1 MYLIILY
8 NVDYDDRKE
17 ETGMCNQ
24 DIRKLLKE
32 KNIKMW
38 QLADQ
43 LGISEPTITRWF
55 RRELPQEKKKHIIK
69 VIKGMEG

>member
-1 MYLIILY
+1 
-8 NVDYDDRKE
+8 
-17 ETGMCNQ
+17 MCNQ

-32 KNIKMW
+32 KDIKMW

-55 RRELPQEKKKHIIK
+55 RRELPQDKKKHIIK
-69 VIKGMEG
+69 VIKEMEG